1 MEHYLLILKYFLSPI
16 KPTGVEFQV
25 CAYYSASLFWFGFGF
40 FVPALHPPAFLQHTK
55 LIVPMWAIMLLMKSV
70 SFLLVIALPS
80 PGRNAACS

>member
-1 MEHYLLILKYFLSPI
+1 MEHYLLIFKYFLSPI

-55 LIVPMWAIMLLMKSV
+55 LIVPMWAVMLLMKSV